1 MYQSTA
7 CDQIRWNTAQKKA
20 LFFFP
25 IIDRYGFTQ
34 GHKREYYPA
43 ESWED
48 LFVIF
53 KESGGYS
60 SVIAPNGFISHG
72 GALKDT
78 WRLYAVVFKFG
89 DISFL

>member
-7 CDQIRWNTAQKKA
+7 CDQIRWNTVQKKA

-25 IIDRYGFTQ
+25 IIDGYGFTQ

-48 LFVIF
+48 LYTIF
-53 KESGGYS
+53 KKSGGYS
-60 SVIAPNGFISHG
+60 SVIAPNGCIGHEE
-72 GALKDT
+72 ALKET
-78 WRLYAVVFKFG
+78 LCHYGVIFKFG
-89 DISFL
+89 DVSFL

>member
-7 CDQIRWNTAQKKA
+7 CDQIRWNTVQKKA

-34 GHKREYYPA
+34 WYKREYYPA

-48 LFVIF
+48 LFSIF

-60 SVIAPNGFISHG
+60 SVITPNGFISHEA
-72 GALKDT
+72 ALKET
-78 WRLYAVVFKFG
+78 LCHYGVLFKIG
-89 DISFL
+89 DVSFI

>member
-7 CDQIRWNTAQKKA
+7 CDQIRRNTAQKKA

-34 GHKREYYPA
+34 GLKCEYYPA

-48 LFVIF
+48 LYTIF
-53 KESGGYS
+53 KESGGYFS
-60 SVIAPNGFISHG
+60 IISPSDFISHED
-72 GALKDT
+72 ALKET
-78 WRLYAVVFKFG
+78 LCHYGVLFKVG
-89 DISFL
+89 DVSFI

>member
-1 MYQSTA
+1 MYQSTS

-48 LFVIF
+48 LFEIF
-53 KESGGYS
+53 KECGGYP
-60 SVIAPNGFISHG
+60 SVIVQDDFISPEK
-72 GALKDT
+72 ALKET
-78 WRLYAVVFKFG
+78 LCHYAVVFKSG
-89 DISFL
+89 DVSFL